1 MPTKVQT
8 DYYATHVAGLM
19 QSYKMALQ
27 QLSTRGI
34 HAEAILIH
42 SGSEDYYYADDR
54 AIAFQPFGHFAH
66 WLPVNRPDQFI
77 LVCPGEKPRYFQI
90 ILDDFWYEQSIAS
103 PSWWM
108 DKFEVTSLNH
118 VDKIKGELANIK
130 YIAYLGPNLQIA
142 NALGLDNTLINPQEL
157 VSFLDY
163 HRAIKSYY
171 ELEQLKKAN
180 KLALI
185 GHAAA
190 HSCFLGGGTE
200 FSIHM
205 AYLSACQLLEDECPY
220 TNIVAL
226 NEKAAILHYQNK
238 RRVPE
243 ASNQVLL
250 IDAGCRINGY
260 CSDITRTS
268 IAPEISPIF
277 SSILNAVKTLELS
290 LVEQIKPGLNYLEL
304 HIAAMRGIGDILI
317 SHELCKASVAELM
330 EKEIPSLFMPHGV
343 GHLLGI
349 QVHDVGGKQISPT
362 GEQRQPPTNYPTLRS
377 TRTMAENMV
386 FTVEPGLYFI
396 PILLEPQKNTAR
408 GNYINWKLIEQ
419 LYPLGGI
426 RIEDN
431 VRVTSN
437 GVENLTRK
445 LEVANEPL

>member
-1 MPTKVQT
+1 VATKTQA
-8 DYYATHVAGLM
+8 DYYVTHVAGLM
-19 QSYKMALQ
+19 QSYEMVLQ
-27 QLSTRGI
+27 QLVTKGV

-54 AIAFQPFGHFAH
+54 AIAFQAFGHFAH

-77 LVCPGEKPRYFQI
+77 LICPGKKPRYFQI
-90 ILDDFWYEQSIAS
+90 IPDDFWYEQSIAS
-103 PSWWM
+103 ASWWM
-108 DKFEVTSLNH
+108 NEFEVTTLNH
-118 VDKIKGELANIK
+118 VDKIKGELANK
-130 YIAYLGPNLQIA
+130 KSIAYLGPNLHLA
-142 NALGLDNTLINPQEL
+142 KSLELDPALINSHKL

-163 HRAIKSYY
+163 QRAIKSDY
-171 ELEQLKKAN
+171 ELEQLKEASKM
-180 KLALI
+180 ALL

-200 FSIHM
+200 YSIHM
-205 AYLSACQLLEDECPY
+205 AYLNACQLLEDECPY

-238 RRVPE
+238 RRVSE
-243 ASNQVLL
+243 TSNQVLL

-268 IAPEISPIF
+268 IAPGISSIF
-277 SSILNAVKTLELS
+277 SSILNAVTTLELS

-304 HIAAMRGIGDILI
+304 HIAAMRGIADILI
-317 SHELCKASVAELM
+317 SHELCKGSVEELM
-330 EKEIPSLFMPHGV
+330 EKEIPMLFMPHGV

-349 QVHDVGGKQISPT
+349 QVHDVGGKQISPS
-362 GEQRQPPTNYPTLRS
+362 GEQRPPPTIYPTLRN

-396 PILLEPQKNTAR
+396 PILLEPQKNKAL
-408 GNYINWKLIEQ
+408 GNYIDWKLIDQ

-437 GVENLTRK
+437 GVENLSRK
-445 LEVANEPL
+445 FETAIELA